1 METKHISINRG
12 ILIEKSWSGRQL
24 EGDFTKLLNILQ
36 AGGMILDD
44 KAMDA
49 IADYAVNWLD
59 SDAVSSGGFIE
70 TYNFRSSS
78 KILVI
83 TLDLRLQV
91 DGEYFRELIEVIAE
105 KLSLEVNST
114 DLVRQVREAIYKI

>member
-12 ILIEKSWSGRQL
+12 ILIEKSWNGRQL
-24 EGDFTKLLNILQ
+24 EGDFTKLLNTLE
-36 AGGMILDD
+36 AGGMRLDD

-83 TLDLRLQV
+83 TLDSRLQV

>member
-24 EGDFTKLLNILQ
+24 EGDFTKLLNTLQ
-36 AGGMILDD
+36 AGGMVLDD

-49 IADYAVNWLD
+49 LADYAVNWLD

-70 TYNFRSSS
+70 TYRFRSSS

-83 TLDLRLQV
+83 TLDSRLQV
-91 DGEYFRELIEVIAE
+91 DGDYFRELIEVIAE
-105 KLSLEVNST
+105 KLNLEVNST
-114 DLVRQVREAIYKI
+114 DLVRQVREAFYKI

>member
-24 EGDFTKLLNILQ
+24 EGDFTKLLNTLQ

-83 TLDLRLQV
+83 TLDSRLQV

>member
-24 EGDFTKLLNILQ
+24 EGDFTKLLNTLQ

-83 TLDLRLQV
+83 TLESRLQV
-91 DGEYFRELIEVIAE
+91 DGEYFRQLIEVIAE
-105 KLSLEVNST
+105 KLNLEVDST
-114 DLVRQVREAIYKI
+114 DLVRQVREAIHKI

>member
-24 EGDFTKLLNILQ
+24 ERDFTKLLNTLQ
-36 AGGMILDD
+36 AGSMILNNR
-44 KAMDA
+44 AMDA

-70 TYNFRSSS
+70 TYSFRSSS

-83 TLDLRLQV
+83 TLESRLQV
-91 DGEYFRELIEVIAE
+91 DGEYFRQLIEVIAE
-105 KLSLEVNST
+105 KLNLEVDST
-114 DLVRQVREAIYKI
+114 DLVRQVREAIHKI

>member
-12 ILIEKSWSGRQL
+12 ILIWDEENEENWSGAQID
-24 EGDFTKLLNILQ
+24 E
-36 AGGMILDD
+36 
-44 KAMDA
+44 

-70 TYNFRSSS
+70 TYRFRSSS

-83 TLDLRLQV
+83 TLDSRLQI
-91 DGEYFRELIEVIAE
+91 DGDYFRELIEVIAE

-114 DLVRQVREAIYKI
+114 DLVRQVREAFYKI